1 MNMYVAKG
9 KLSQLFET
17 QDQWNRFNRSM
28 SSIFGTEYTPS
39 VKPYD
44 IGDSYERLFRPKPK
58 SDLAK
63 RLAKPKFDLESYDF
77 DPPDTSVPI
86 IITAANLKRLNTRDS
101 VLALKN
107 PRIFDLAALGIVSAG
122 PSESAR
128 KRSGRSPIWRHLWP

>member
-58 SDLAK
+58 
-63 RLAKPKFDLESYDF
+63 FDLGSYDF
-77 DPPDTSVPI
+77 DPPDTSEPI

-107 PRIFDLAALGIVSAG
+107 PRIFDLTPLPLVSAG

-128 KRSGRSPIWRHLWP
+128 KRLTNALDVV

>member
-44 IGDSYERLFRPKPK
+44 MGDSYERLFRPKPP
-58 SDLAK
+58 
-63 RLAKPKFDLESYDF
+63 KPKFDIESYDF
-77 DPPDTSVPI
+77 DPPDTSEPV
-86 IITAANLKRLNTRDS
+86 IITGSSLKRLNTRDS

-122 PSESAR
+122 PSKSAR
-128 KRSGRSPIWRHLWP
+128 KRRRPGPSPIYRHLD